1 MASRSRAA
9 NQEKHPNVPRLAWT
23 IDELCAAAH
32 CSRSFYEK
40 EKREGRGAREI
51 NFGRAIRVTPPD
63 AAAWI
68 ASLPVSK

>member
-32 CSRSFYEK
+32 CSRSFFEK
-40 EKREGRGAREI
+40 ERREGRGPRVTH
-51 NFGRAIRVTPPD
+51 FGRAHRVTPEH

-68 ASLPVSK
+68 NSLSK